1 MKFVDLVKNISKA
14 VSLEV
19 KTYRVKKAIDF
30 VQSNGLKVIKDTPK
44 PTTTKKGK

>member
-44 PTTTKKGK
+44 STSKKGE